1 MLDSSR
7 NALIV
12 GIDPGSTLGL
22 CVIDMSGKSQGIF
35 SFKDARLHDVINKI
49 LEFGMPVVISCDKKK
64 IPSYISKVS
73 RKLGCRIISP
83 ERDLL
88 VSDKKR
94 LVIKSGCSLRIDN
107 SHQRDACAS
116 AFYAFLRLKSSIEKK
131 RSFPTDLHN
140 GALFKRILVDSET
153 LRDVKL
159 DLSLGKEN
167 GACKSFLKGHE
178 KIQSEERFKI
188 KTFSNNKDDTL
199 SRIKQYKQ
207 EILRLK
213 EEKERLFSRV
223 NDIEKEI
230 DIKARIQADKFM
242 KRIESEKRLL
252 SRINLEIS
260 KTNSELKIK
269 IKSLQELLSEL
280 KIRLGDDD
288 FEFSIVFFKS
298 SAIRFEDINVIR
310 NKKIFIREIDY
321 LRDFALDIF
330 KENDIFI
337 LYNSGLKKEIS
348 KLLDNDIKSLKVAN
362 IKSQEILG
370 FAFFKKLD
378 LRNVEKKNNFLSEI
392 IDDYKTKRKRF

>member
-1 MLDSSR
+1 
-7 NALIV
+7 
-12 GIDPGSTLGL
+12 
-22 CVIDMSGKSQGIF
+22 
-35 SFKDARLHDVINKI
+35 
-49 LEFGMPVVISCDKKK
+49 
-64 IPSYISKVS
+64 
-73 RKLGCRIISP
+73 
-83 ERDLL
+83 
-88 VSDKKR
+88 
-94 LVIKSGCSLRIDN
+94 
-107 SHQRDACAS
+107 
-116 AFYAFLRLKSSIEKK
+116 
-131 RSFPTDLHN
+131 LHN
-140 GALFKRILVDSET
+140 GTLFKRILVDSET

-213 EEKERLFSRV
+213 EENERLFSRV

-378 LRNVEKKNNFLSEI
+378 LRNAEKKNNFLSEI